1 MTVLTTGLVKELGGL
16 LEENKYILLQ
26 GGIGV
31 GKTYIAKMLIEQS
44 SMPDF
49 CDIFSDD
56 FDDESVE
63 VISELIPVT
72 SEYSYGDFV
81 KGSSAETI
89 NEKITIRERN
99 KIFLDMVY
107 RAKHSWE
114 DKKKIKY
121 ILILDD
127 INKGCIDVRINYGQV
142 K

>member
-72 SEYSYGDFV
+72 S
-81 KGSSAETI
+81 
-89 NEKITIRERN
+89 
-99 KIFLDMVY
+99 
-107 RAKHSWE
+107 
-114 DKKKIKY
+114 
-121 ILILDD
+121 
-127 INKGCIDVRINYGQV
+127 
-142 K
+142 